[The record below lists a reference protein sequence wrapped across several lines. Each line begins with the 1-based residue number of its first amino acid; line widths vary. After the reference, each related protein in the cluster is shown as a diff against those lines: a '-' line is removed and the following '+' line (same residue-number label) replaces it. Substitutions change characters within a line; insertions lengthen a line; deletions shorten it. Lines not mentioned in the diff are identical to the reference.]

1 MTPAERARPLPF
13 ITAAAVTAAMAMAF
27 FYAPTEAVQGEV
39 QRIFYVHVPSA
50 WVAYLAFF
58 LVAVSSVVVLA
69 RRDDWERW
77 DRIASSAAEL
87 GVVFTTIV
95 LVTGPIWARRAW
107 GVWWV
112 WQDARLVATLVLWLI
127 YLGYLVFRSA
137 QPPGERRARLA
148 AVVAVVGAVDIPVI
162 HFAVVWWTT
171 QHPGPTVLNPS
182 GPDLPGSMLLTLL
195 VSLAAFTL
203 LFATLLVVRIR
214 LEEAR
219 ARIEAAHV

>member
-1 MTPAERARPLPF
+1 MSTRARFLPF
-13 ITAAAVTAAMAMAF
+13 LAAAGVTAAMAMAF
-27 FYAPTEAVQGEV
+27 FYAPTEAVQGDV

-50 WVAYLAFF
+50 WIAYLAFF
-58 LVAVSSVVVLA
+58 LVAAASVLVLA
-69 RRDDWERW
+69 RRTDWERW
-77 DRIASSAAEL
+77 DRIAASSAEL

-107 GVWWV
+107 GTWWV
-112 WQDARLVATLVLWLI
+112 WADARLVATLVLWLI
-127 YLGYLVFRSA
+127 YVGYLLFRSV
-137 QPPGERRARLA
+137 QPSGERRARLG
-148 AVVAVVGAVDIPVI
+148 AVVAIVGAIDIPVI

-203 LFATLLVVRIR
+203 LFASLLVVRIR

-219 ARIEAAHV
+219 SRLEAAHV